1 MKYIYLLFSVLTVVS
16 CMNNKQPDLKVIE
29 IPAGLDPLVG
39 LYTAK
44 ETAEIIKSDVT
55 FGVRG
60 NCGMCKSTIE
70 SATMSIEGVDTA
82 SWSTES
88 KMISI
93 NVSTEIND
101 QFINDIHNAIAKSG
115 YDTELSTSVDEDYDK
130 LPMCC
135 KYNREMVI
143 ASNDTE

>member
-16 CMNNKQPDLKVIE
+16 CMNNKQPEVKVIE
-29 IPAGLDPLVG
+29 VPV
-39 LYTAK
+39 TK
-44 ETAEIIKSDVT
+44 TAEIIKSDVT

-70 SATMSIEGVDTA
+70 SATMSVEGVDTA

-115 YDTELSTSVDEDYDK
+115 YDTELSTALDEDYDK

-135 KYNREMVI
+135 KYNRGMDI
-143 ASNDTE
+143 PSNDIK

>member
-1 MKYIYLLFSVLTVVS
+1 MKYIYLLFSVFTVIS
-16 CMNNKQPDLKVIE
+16 CMNNKQPEVKVIE
-29 IPAGLDPLVG
+29 VPA
-39 LYTAK
+39 TK
-44 ETAEIIKSDVT
+44 TAEIIKSDVT

-115 YDTELSTSVDEDYDK
+115 YDTELSTAVDEDYDK

-143 ASNDTE
+143 ISNDVK

>member
-16 CMNNKQPDLKVIE
+16 CMNNKQPEVKVIE
-29 IPAGLDPLVG
+29 VPA
-39 LYTAK
+39 TK
-44 ETAEIIKSDVT
+44 TAEIIKSDVT

-70 SATMSIEGVDTA
+70 SATMSVEGVDTA

-115 YDTELSTSVDEDYDK
+115 YDTELSTALEVDYNK

-143 ASNDTE
+143 VSNDIK

>member
-1 MKYIYLLFSVLTVVS
+1 MKFIYLLFSFLTIVS
-16 CMNNKQPDLKVIE
+16 CMNNKQPEVKVIE
-29 IPAGLDPLVG
+29 VPA
-39 LYTAK
+39 TK
-44 ETAEIIKSDVT
+44 TAEIIKSDVT

-88 KMISI
+88 KMLSI

-101 QFINDIHNAIAKSG
+101 QFINDIHSAIAKSG
-115 YDTELSTSVDEDYDK
+115 YDTELSTALDEDYDK

>member
-1 MKYIYLLFSVLTVVS
+1 MKYIYLLFSVFTVIS
-16 CMNNKQPDLKVIE
+16 CMNNKQPEVKVIE
-29 IPAGLDPLVG
+29 VPA
-39 LYTAK
+39 TK
-44 ETAEIIKSDVT
+44 TAEIIKSDVT

-115 YDTELSTSVDEDYDK
+115 YDTELSTAVDEDYDK

-143 ASNDTE
+143 TSNDVK

>member
-1 MKYIYLLFSVLTVVS
+1 MKYISLLFSVLTVVS
-16 CMNNKQPDLKVIE
+16 CMNDKQPEVKVIE
-29 IPAGLDPLVG
+29 VSA
-39 LYTAK
+39 TK
-44 ETAEIIKSDVT
+44 TTEIIKSDVT

-115 YDTELSTSVDEDYDK
+115 YDTELSTALIEDYDK

>member
-1 MKYIYLLFSVLTVVS
+1 MKFIYLLFSVLTVVS
-16 CMNNKQPDLKVIE
+16 CMNNKQPEVKVIE
-29 IPAGLDPLVG
+29 VPA
-39 LYTAK
+39 TK
-44 ETAEIIKSDVT
+44 TAEIIKSDVT

-70 SATMSIEGVDTA
+70 SATMSVEGVDTA

-115 YDTELSTSVDEDYDK
+115 YDTELSTALDEDYDK

-143 ASNDTE
+143 GSNDIK

>member
-16 CMNNKQPDLKVIE
+16 CVNNKQPEVKVIE
-29 IPAGLDPLVG
+29 MPA
-39 LYTAK
+39 TK
-44 ETAEIIKSDVT
+44 TAEIIKSDVT

-115 YDTELSTSVDEDYDK
+115 YDTELSTAVDEDYDK

-135 KYNREMVI
+135 KYDREMVI

>member
-1 MKYIYLLFSVLTVVS
+1 MKFIYLLFSVLTVVS
-16 CMNNKQPDLKVIE
+16 CVNNKQPEVKVIE
-29 IPAGLDPLVG
+29 VPA
-39 LYTAK
+39 TK
-44 ETAEIIKSDVT
+44 TTEIIKSDVT

-115 YDTELSTSVDEDYDK
+115 YDTELSTALIEDYDK

>member
-16 CMNNKQPDLKVIE
+16 CMNNKQPEVKVIE
-29 IPAGLDPLVG
+29 VPA
-39 LYTAK
+39 TK
-44 ETAEIIKSDVT
+44 TAEIIKSDVT

-82 SWSTES
+82 TWSTES

-93 NVSTEIND
+93 NISTEIND

-115 YDTELSTSVDEDYDK
+115 YDTELSTAVDEDYDK

>member
-16 CMNNKQPDLKVIE
+16 CMNNKQPEVKVIE
-29 IPAGLDPLVG
+29 VPA
-39 LYTAK
+39 TK
-44 ETAEIIKSDVT
+44 TAEIIKSDVT

-70 SATMSIEGVDTA
+70 SATMSVEGVDTA

-115 YDTELSTSVDEDYDK
+115 YDTELSTALDEDYDK

>member
-16 CMNNKQPDLKVIE
+16 CMNNKQPEVKVIE
-29 IPAGLDPLVG
+29 VPA
-39 LYTAK
+39 TK
-44 ETAEIIKSDVT
+44 TAEIIKSDVT

-101 QFINDIHNAIAKSG
+101 QLINDIHNAIAKSG
-115 YDTELSTSVDEDYDK
+115 YDTELSTADDEDYDK

>member
-16 CMNNKQPDLKVIE
+16 CMNNKQPEVKVIE
-29 IPAGLDPLVG
+29 VPA
-39 LYTAK
+39 TK
-44 ETAEIIKSDVT
+44 TAEIIKSDVT

-82 SWSTES
+82 TWSTES

-101 QFINDIHNAIAKSG
+101 QLINEIHNAIAKSG
-115 YDTELSTSVDEDYDK
+115 YDTELSTAVDEDYDK

-143 ASNDTE
+143 ASNETE

>member
-1 MKYIYLLFSVLTVVS
+1 MKTIYLLFSVLTVVS
-16 CMNNKQPDLKVIE
+16 CMNNKQPEVKVIE
-29 IPAGLDPLVG
+29 VPA
-39 LYTAK
+39 TK
-44 ETAEIIKSDVT
+44 TAEIIKSDVT

-70 SATMSIEGVDTA
+70 SATMSVEGVDTA

-115 YDTELSTSVDEDYDK
+115 YDTELSTALDEEYDK

-143 ASNDTE
+143 SSNDIK

>member
-1 MKYIYLLFSVLTVVS
+1 MKYIFLLFSVLTVVS
-16 CMNNKQPDLKVIE
+16 CMNNKQPEVKVIE
-29 IPAGLDPLVG
+29 VPA
-39 LYTAK
+39 TK
-44 ETAEIIKSDVT
+44 TAEIIKSDVT

-70 SATMSIEGVDTA
+70 SATMSVEGVDTA

-115 YDTELSTSVDEDYDK
+115 YDTELSTALDEDYDK

-143 ASNDTE
+143 ASNDIK

>member
-16 CMNNKQPDLKVIE
+16 CMNNKQPEVKVIE
-29 IPAGLDPLVG
+29 VPV
-39 LYTAK
+39 TK
-44 ETAEIIKSDVT
+44 TAEIIKSDIT

-70 SATMSIEGVDTA
+70 SATMSVEGVDTA

-115 YDTELSTSVDEDYDK
+115 YDTELSTALDEDYDK

-135 KYNREMVI
+135 KYNREMDI
-143 ASNDTE
+143 PSNDIK

>member
-16 CMNNKQPDLKVIE
+16 CMNNKQPEVKVIE
-29 IPAGLDPLVG
+29 VPA
-39 LYTAK
+39 TK
-44 ETAEIIKSDVT
+44 TAEIIKSDVT

-70 SATMSIEGVDTA
+70 SATMSVEGVDTA

-115 YDTELSTSVDEDYDK
+115 YDTELSTALDEDYDK

-135 KYNREMVI
+135 KYNREMDI
-143 ASNDTE
+143 ASNDIK

>member
-16 CMNNKQPDLKVIE
+16 CMNNKQPEVKVIE
-29 IPAGLDPLVG
+29 VPA
-39 LYTAK
+39 TK
-44 ETAEIIKSDVT
+44 TAEIIKSDVT

-115 YDTELSTSVDEDYDK
+115 YDTELSTALIEDYDK

>member
-1 MKYIYLLFSVLTVVS
+1 MKYIFLLFSVLTVVS
-16 CMNNKQPDLKVIE
+16 CMNNKQPEVKVIE
-29 IPAGLDPLVG
+29 VPA
-39 LYTAK
+39 T

-82 SWSTES
+82 TWSTES

-115 YDTELSTSVDEDYDK
+115 YDTELITAVDEDYDK

>member
-1 MKYIYLLFSVLTVVS
+1 MKSIYLLFSVLSVVS
-16 CMNNKQPDLKVIE
+16 CMYNKQPEVKVIG
-29 IPAGLDPLVG
+29 IPAV
-39 LYTAK
+39 
-44 ETAEIIKSDVT
+44 ETAEIITSDLT

-93 NVSTEIND
+93 NITSEIND

-115 YDTELSTSVDEDYDK
+115 YDTELSTALDEDYDK

-143 ASNDTE
+143 SSNDTE

>member
-1 MKYIYLLFSVLTVVS
+1 MKFIYLLFSVLTVVS
-16 CMNNKQPDLKVIE
+16 CMNNKQPEVKVIE
-29 IPAGLDPLVG
+29 VPA
-39 LYTAK
+39 TK
-44 ETAEIIKSDVT
+44 TAEIIKSDLT

-115 YDTELSTSVDEDYDK
+115 YDTELSTALIEDYDK

>member
-1 MKYIYLLFSVLTVVS
+1 MKTIYLLFSVLTVVS
-16 CMNNKQPDLKVIE
+16 CMNNKQPEVKVIE
-29 IPAGLDPLVG
+29 VPA
-39 LYTAK
+39 TK
-44 ETAEIIKSDVT
+44 TAEIIKSDLT

-115 YDTELSTSVDEDYDK
+115 YDTELSTAVDEDYDK

>member
-16 CMNNKQPDLKVIE
+16 CMNNKQPEVKVIE
-29 IPAGLDPLVG
+29 VPA
-39 LYTAK
+39 TK
-44 ETAEIIKSDVT
+44 TAEIIKSDVT

-115 YDTELSTSVDEDYDK
+115 YDTELSTAFDEDYDK

>member
-16 CMNNKQPDLKVIE
+16 CMNNKQPEVKVIE
-29 IPAGLDPLVG
+29 VPA
-39 LYTAK
+39 TK
-44 ETAEIIKSDVT
+44 TAEIIKSDVS

-82 SWSTES
+82 TWSTES

-101 QFINDIHNAIAKSG
+101 QLINDIHNAIAKSG
-115 YDTELSTSVDEDYDK
+115 YDTELSTAVDEDYDK

-135 KYNREMVI
+135 KYDREMVI

>member
-1 MKYIYLLFSVLTVVS
+1 MKYIYLLISVLTVVS
-16 CMNNKQPDLKVIE
+16 CMNNKQPEVKVIE
-29 IPAGLDPLVG
+29 VPA
-39 LYTAK
+39 TK
-44 ETAEIIKSDVT
+44 TTEIIKSDVT

-82 SWSTES
+82 TWSTES

-101 QFINDIHNAIAKSG
+101 QLINDIHNAIAKSG
-115 YDTELSTSVDEDYDK
+115 YDTELSTAVDEDYDK

-135 KYNREMVI
+135 KYDREMVI
-143 ASNDTE
+143 ASSDTE

>member
-16 CMNNKQPDLKVIE
+16 CMNNKQPEVKVIE
-29 IPAGLDPLVG
+29 VPA
-39 LYTAK
+39 TK
-44 ETAEIIKSDVT
+44 NAEIIKSDVT

-115 YDTELSTSVDEDYDK
+115 YDTELSTALIEDYDK

-143 ASNDTE
+143 ASNDNE

>member
-16 CMNNKQPDLKVIE
+16 CMNNKQPEVKVIE
-29 IPAGLDPLVG
+29 VSAS
-39 LYTAK
+39 K
-44 ETAEIIKSDVT
+44 TAEIIKSDVT

-115 YDTELSTSVDEDYDK
+115 YDTELSTALIEDYDK

-143 ASNDTE
+143 ASNDTGNV

>member
-1 MKYIYLLFSVLTVVS
+1 MKTIYLLFSVLTVVS
-16 CMNNKQPDLKVIE
+16 CMNNKQPEVKVIE
-29 IPAGLDPLVG
+29 VPA
-39 LYTAK
+39 TK
-44 ETAEIIKSDVT
+44 TAEIIKSDVT

-101 QFINDIHNAIAKSG
+101 QFINDIHNAIPKSG
-115 YDTELSTSVDEDYDK
+115 YDTELRTAVDEDYDK

>member
-16 CMNNKQPDLKVIE
+16 CMNNKQPEVKVIE
-29 IPAGLDPLVG
+29 VPA
-39 LYTAK
+39 TK
-44 ETAEIIKSDVT
+44 TAEIIKSDVT

-70 SATMSIEGVDTA
+70 SATMSVEGVDTA
-82 SWSTES
+82 LWSTES

-115 YDTELSTSVDEDYDK
+115 YDTELSTALDEDYDK

-143 ASNDTE
+143 ASNDIK

>member
-1 MKYIYLLFSVLTVVS
+1 MKTIYLLFSVLTVVS
-16 CMNNKQPDLKVIE
+16 CMNNKQPEVKVIE
-29 IPAGLDPLVG
+29 VPA
-39 LYTAK
+39 TK
-44 ETAEIIKSDVT
+44 TAEIIKSDVT

-101 QFINDIHNAIAKSG
+101 QLINDIHNAIAKSG
-115 YDTELSTSVDEDYDK
+115 YDTELSTAVDEDYDK

-143 ASNDTE
+143 ASNETE

>member
-16 CMNNKQPDLKVIE
+16 CMNNKQPEVKVIE
-29 IPAGLDPLVG
+29 VPA
-39 LYTAK
+39 TK
-44 ETAEIIKSDVT
+44 TAEIIKSDVY

-82 SWSTES
+82 TWSTES

-101 QFINDIHNAIAKSG
+101 QLINDIHNAIAKSG
-115 YDTELSTSVDEDYDK
+115 YDTELSTAVDEDYDK

>member
-1 MKYIYLLFSVLTVVS
+1 MKTIYLLFSVLTVVS
-16 CMNNKQPDLKVIE
+16 CMNNKQPEVKVIE
-29 IPAGLDPLVG
+29 VPA
-39 LYTAK
+39 TK
-44 ETAEIIKSDVT
+44 TAEIIKSDLT

-82 SWSTES
+82 TWSTES

-93 NVSTEIND
+93 NISTEIND

-115 YDTELSTSVDEDYDK
+115 YDTELSTALDKDYDK

-143 ASNDTE
+143 ASNDSE

>member
-16 CMNNKQPDLKVIE
+16 CMNNKQPEVKVIE
-29 IPAGLDPLVG
+29 VPA
-39 LYTAK
+39 TK
-44 ETAEIIKSDVT
+44 TAEIIKSDVT

-88 KMISI
+88 KMLSI

-115 YDTELSTSVDEDYDK
+115 YDTELSTALIEDYDK

>member
-16 CMNNKQPDLKVIE
+16 CMNNKQPEVKVIE
-29 IPAGLDPLVG
+29 VPA
-39 LYTAK
+39 TK
-44 ETAEIIKSDVT
+44 TAEIIKSDVT

-101 QFINDIHNAIAKSG
+101 QLINDIHNAIAKSG
-115 YDTELSTSVDEDYDK
+115 YDTELSTAVDEDYDK

-143 ASNDTE
+143 ASNGTE

>member
-16 CMNNKQPDLKVIE
+16 CMNDKHSGVKVIE
-29 IPAGLDPLVG
+29 VPA
-39 LYTAK
+39 TK
-44 ETAEIIKSDVT
+44 TAEIIKSDVT

-101 QFINDIHNAIAKSG
+101 QLINDIHNAIAKSG
-115 YDTELSTSVDEDYDK
+115 YDTELSTAVDEDYDK

>member
-1 MKYIYLLFSVLTVVS
+1 MKSIYLLFSVLTVVS
-16 CMNNKQPDLKVIE
+16 CMNNKQPEVKVIG
-29 IPAGLDPLVG
+29 IPAV
-39 LYTAK
+39 
-44 ETAEIIKSDVT
+44 ETAEIITSDLT

-93 NVSTEIND
+93 NLTSEIND

-115 YDTELSTSVDEDYDK
+115 YDTELSTALDEDYDK

-143 ASNDTE
+143 SSNDTE

>member
-16 CMNNKQPDLKVIE
+16 CMNNKQPEVKVIE
-29 IPAGLDPLVG
+29 VPA
-39 LYTAK
+39 TK
-44 ETAEIIKSDVT
+44 TAEIIKSDLT

-82 SWSTES
+82 TWSTES

-93 NVSTEIND
+93 NISTEIND

-115 YDTELSTSVDEDYDK
+115 YDTELSTALDKDYDK

-143 ASNDTE
+143 ASNDSE

>member
-1 MKYIYLLFSVLTVVS
+1 MKTIYLLFSVLTVVS
-16 CMNNKQPDLKVIE
+16 CMNNKQPEVKVIE
-29 IPAGLDPLVG
+29 VPA
-39 LYTAK
+39 TK
-44 ETAEIIKSDVT
+44 TAEIIKSDLT

-115 YDTELSTSVDEDYDK
+115 YDTELSTAVDEDYDK

-135 KYNREMVI
+135 KYDREMVI